1 MLNLDDCREFSPFF
15 VGRELGKMGD
25 KMGDKM
31 GGGERHLLSIAF
43 LPVFLFILGIL

>member
-25 KMGDKM
+25 KMGDKIGDKM
-31 GGGERHLLSIAF
+31 GGGGGLVKR
-43 LPVFLFILGIL
+43 